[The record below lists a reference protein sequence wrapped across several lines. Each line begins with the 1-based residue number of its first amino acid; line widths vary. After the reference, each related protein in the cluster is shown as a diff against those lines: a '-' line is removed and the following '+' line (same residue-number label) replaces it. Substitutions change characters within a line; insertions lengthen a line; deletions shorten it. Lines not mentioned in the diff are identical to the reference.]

1 MDRYVANRL
10 RVFDSSITTN
20 SIITQLDLDK
30 ISEIYT
36 DSGYFIW
43 SIDVFKN
50 LHLLRNLKKW
60 VIQGQVD
67 FSDMNLFWKEIATL
81 QNLEILSL
89 VFNYQF
95 YGNRNGKYLI
105 NIPRLPKLKSLN
117 LYYMGAA
124 KDLDAMTMGPGI

>member
-1 MDRYVANRL
+1 M
-10 RVFDSSITTN
+10 
-20 SIITQLDLDK
+20 
-30 ISEIYT
+30 
-36 DSGYFIW
+36 
-43 SIDVFKN
+43 
-50 LHLLRNLKKW
+50 
-60 VIQGQVD
+60 IQGQVD

-117 LYYMGAA
+117 LYCMGAA
-124 KDLDAMTMGPGI
+124 KDSNGMTMGPGYKFNGESLNKNNLPVIAELSLATTPLISYSSIGTLDTLKNFRFIS

>member
-50 LHLLRNLKKW
+50 LHLLRNLKK
-60 VIQGQVD
+60 
-67 FSDMNLFWKEIATL
+67 
-81 QNLEILSL
+81 
-89 VFNYQF
+89 
-95 YGNRNGKYLI
+95 
-105 NIPRLPKLKSLN
+105 
-117 LYYMGAA
+117 
-124 KDLDAMTMGPGI
+124 